1 MPSDGASRICNM
13 CLKLAKSVTLRL
25 GLGKNFRFSAKK
37 ISFLGPLDL
46 GESKQFD
53 SNGPPFQRPIFL
65 KLTSSKPPGGF
76 HGYPQGVS
84 RWKNPVYIWLRQGP
98 GQQRAFRKIHRIH
111 LKHKCSFQLAQMWP
125 QRKFPPFE
133 PWCQPKKRLSP
144 AKRQNYV
151 HTYRVA
157 RLRVWYLLNRWMK
170 GYDFW
175 DAGAEF
181 NLVFSHN
188 EKKSTII
195 ESTVIAY
202 YFDGTHVGHHPWG
215 CGHNSDAE
223 QIFLFLR
230 ILWVDCD
237 KNWYGL
243 PLVIGRVHRE
253 KKFEKPL
260 Y

>member
-1 MPSDGASRICNM
+1 MPSDGASMICNM
-13 CLKLAKSVTLRL
+13 RLKLAKSAILRL
-25 GLGKNFRFSAKK
+25 GLRKNPGLWKNFKFSAKK

-188 EKKSTII
+188 EKKKINHHWEYSNSLLFRWDTC
-195 ESTVIAY
+195 
-202 YFDGTHVGHHPWG
+202 GTP
-215 CGHNSDAE
+215 S
-223 QIFLFLR
+223 LR
-230 ILWVDCD
+230 VWT
-237 KNWYGL
+237 
-243 PLVIGRVHRE
+243 
-253 KKFEKPL
+253 
-260 Y
+260 